1 MSRALWHQYKKI
13 HREKKK
19 EELHGLGIDASVQL
33 VGSEFNC
40 FFAGVAKRFKCQSQ

>member
-19 EELHGLGIDASVQL
+19 EQERETEYILGEKESHSHQTRKEEKPTWSKTNGLI
-33 VGSEFNC
+33 
-40 FFAGVAKRFKCQSQ
+40 

>member
-19 EELHGLGIDASVQL
+19 EQERETEYLERKRAIPTRLEKKKNPHGVRQMD
-33 VGSEFNC
+33 
-40 FFAGVAKRFKCQSQ
+40 